1 MFVCS
6 VHSSLYFRAM
16 SFEQNAMFRVPKRE
30 HMTLTDGGL
39 YTASCRSTNT
49 GGTSNTRERVC
60 ILSTE
65 KIIGDAD
72 DCRWPEHTWPKT
84 RARFLGFASDGRGF
98 RRNLNLHGGS
108 LHCLCVE
115 KKKITCTRRAWS
127 NDTARLP
134 LPAKCARPTERA
146 DFQLEA
152 SEIFGGIYRIE
163 CSAVQNSSRT
173 D

>member
-1 MFVCS
+1 M
-6 VHSSLYFRAM
+6 L
-16 SFEQNAMFRVPKRE
+16 FERNAMFRVPKRE

-115 KKKITCTRRAWS
+115 KKLHVPEELGPMILRAYLCLPSARDRPNAPTS
-127 NDTARLP
+127 N
-134 LPAKCARPTERA
+134 
-146 DFQLEA
+146 
-152 SEIFGGIYRIE
+152 
-163 CSAVQNSSRT
+163 
-173 D
+173 